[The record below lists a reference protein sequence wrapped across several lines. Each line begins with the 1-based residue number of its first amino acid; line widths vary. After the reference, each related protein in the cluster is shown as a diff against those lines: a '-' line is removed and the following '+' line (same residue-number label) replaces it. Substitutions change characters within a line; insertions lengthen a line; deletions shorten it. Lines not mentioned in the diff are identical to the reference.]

1 MASRQIE
8 AIRGE
13 KCSSTATC
21 VARSAPGGLE
31 SNCAPDGVR
40 AAMYQRKHSARIRL
54 TAPSSICRGERS
66 ILTQLVSIAL
76 PPATSH
82 RSGADAVSG
91 YLADA
96 LGRRAPMKIIA
107 AILA

>member
-8 AIRGE
+8 DILGE
-13 KCSSTATC
+13 KCSSTVIC

-31 SNCAPDGVR
+31 SNCALDGVR
-40 AAMYQRKHSARIRL
+40 AVMYQRKHSARIRL

-76 PPATSH
+76 PPATFQ
-82 RSGADAVSG
+82 GAARRCRNVWPTHSVAVP
-91 YLADA
+91 
-96 LGRRAPMKIIA
+96 PMKV
-107 AILA
+107 LEPY

>member
-13 KCSSTATC
+13 KCNSTATSL
-21 VARSAPGGLE
+21 ARSALGGLE
-31 SNCAPDGVR
+31 SSCAPDGVR

-76 PPATSH
+76 LPPATSQRH
-82 RSGADAVSG
+82 NADAVSG
-91 YLADA
+91 YVADA
-96 LGRRAPMKIIA
+96 LGRRAPK
-107 AILA
+107 

>member
-8 AIRGE
+8 AILGE

-21 VARSAPGGLE
+21 LARSALGGLE

-40 AAMYQRKHSARIRL
+40 AAMYQRKHSARIRV
-54 TAPSSICRGERS
+54 TAPPSSCWGDRS

-76 PPATSH
+76 PPATSQKF
-82 RSGADAVSG
+82 GADAVSG
-91 YLADA
+91 YVADA
-96 LGRRAPMKIIA
+96 LGRRAPN
-107 AILA
+107 